1 MQGMR
6 WIAVA
11 FGATALLAIAAGAGF
26 AGAASAAAVVTI
38 DYSTSSSSDPGEP
51 LIDEC
56 RPDLTVTSFFGTGE
70 IRVETVET
78 AVGFH
83 FEMTEVGTA
92 RIEWSDGSYSLIK
105 VKDHFSFNAGN
116 GTADGRL
123 HEPARGLGQDLH
135 RRGRVPIWEPA
146 PSSRALHDHRWR
158 SPGRLRP
165 FPLQLLR
172 RLLSSSGE
180 RGQTSGAIL
189 VQQPRVVH
197 VDSLNG

>member
-1 MQGMR
+1 MKGMR

-56 RPDLTVTSFFGTGE
+56 RPDLTVTSFFGSGE
-70 IRVETVET
+70 MRLETVET

-83 FEMTEVGTA
+83 SEVTEVGTA
-92 RIEWSDGSYSLIK
+92 RIDWSDGSYSLIK

-116 GTADGRL
+116 GT
-123 HEPARGLGQDLH
+123 QT
-135 RRGRVPIWEPA
+135 VVFT
-146 PSSRALHDHRWR
+146 
-158 SPGRLRP
+158 SP
-165 FPLQLLR
+165 
-172 RLLSSSGE
+172 
-180 RGQTSGAIL
+180 
-189 VQQPRVVH
+189 H
-197 VDSLNG
+197 VDSVKTYTAEGEFLYGNQLHRVEHFTITDGVVRVDFDRFHFNFFGNC